1 MSSLLNQVSRGDTRV
16 AYQTYTLQ
24 HGIEAIQIQVPMAKV
39 KTFEE
44 QFAQLKT
51 KHKTTIISLVEQVGG
66 KVRVA
71 K

>member
-1 MSSLLNQVSRGDTRV
+1 
-16 AYQTYTLQ
+16 
-24 HGIEAIQIQVPMAKV
+24 MAKV